1 MRIKIFLKESLL
13 KLGLNVS
20 FLTSSELID
29 EFLRKCYPVTT
40 NIELI
45 RIGENTDGG
54 YLVPNDLDGIEA
66 CFSPGVAETAS
77 FEIEMARR
85 GIKSYLADYSV
96 AAPPVQ
102 NDLFYFEKKYL
113 GNKNSDIF
121 MTLDNWVNRKNESK
135 ENDFVLQMDIEGWEW
150 DVLLDAS
157 PETLKR
163 FRIIVIE
170 FHGLVSLTDRFG
182 YKVINATFNKL
193 LKSHAIVH
201 IHPNN
206 ISPPMTIGG
215 FAIPT
220 TMEYTFLRRDRI
232 ANSSYTTVFPHKF
245 DFNCI
250 PRLKDFRLPECWYAH
265 KS

>member
-1 MRIKIFLKESLL
+1 VLKLRRQIILRIKIFLKESLL

-150 DVLLDAS
+150 DVL
-157 PETLKR
+157 
-163 FRIIVIE
+163 
-170 FHGLVSLTDRFG
+170 
-182 YKVINATFNKL
+182 
-193 LKSHAIVH
+193 
-201 IHPNN
+201 
-206 ISPPMTIGG
+206 
-215 FAIPT
+215 
-220 TMEYTFLRRDRI
+220 
-232 ANSSYTTVFPHKF
+232 
-245 DFNCI
+245 
-250 PRLKDFRLPECWYAH
+250 
-265 KS
+265 